1 MPDAS
6 TTTTMTDSQRL
17 AHRREVNKIHAK
29 KYYDKNRETILAKK
43 KEYWKRLKA
52 SEIQPIPINHEDNI
66 HEEEQQLMIH
76 HEEEPIIHVE
86 QIQPTSS
93 NELSFDVI
101 KQKLNNLEIP
111 ASTKKKYIDD
121 CKTLMRL
128 TDCNNLKDCLK
139 DHKKII
145 SLIEN
150 GKQIRDPSKDYSLN
164 TKKGL
169 FQTIVYLIDNLK
181 IALSPATI
189 KIYKNIFEQYKI
201 RSTDLT
207 EERTTNLS
215 DGVIGYKDYM
225 NKIKNK
231 FGIDSK
237 EYLIAK
243 LYDEL
248 TVRDNYQNLIIAKNT
263 SNLSSDNNYI
273 IVNKNKS
280 KIVLNNYKTQKK
292 YKQIIHEVS
301 NDLDKLIKNFINNKN
316 LDYGETLFGKSAL
329 SKVVGIM
336 NHNVGVEGSINTLRH
351 MKVSEELTNIS
362 DVKKRQ
368 QLAEKM
374 LHSPITQQKYMRQL
388 LD

>member
-17 AHRREVNKIHAK
+17 SHTREVNKIHAK

-52 SEIQPIPINHEDNI
+52 SEIQPNPIQNNQDNI
-66 HEEEQQLMIH
+66 QLDYEEEQPIIH

-86 QIQPTSS
+86 PIQPTSS

-145 SLIEN
+145 KLIEN

-169 FQTIVYLIDNLK
+169 FQTIVYLIDNLN
-181 IALSPATI
+181 IGLSVATI
-189 KIYKNIFEQYKI
+189 KNYKDIFEQYKI
-201 RSTDLT
+201 RSND
-207 EERTTNLS
+207 LS
-215 DGVIGYKDYM
+215 DERIINSNNAVIGYKNYIA
-225 NKIKNK
+225 KIKNK
-231 FGIDSK
+231 FGVDSK
-237 EYLIAK
+237 
-243 LYDEL
+243 
-248 TVRDNYQNLIIAKNT
+248 
-263 SNLSSDNNYI
+263 
-273 IVNKNKS
+273 
-280 KIVLNNYKTQKK
+280 
-292 YKQIIHEVS
+292 
-301 NDLDKLIKNFINNKN
+301 NF
-316 LDYGETLFGKSAL
+316 Y
-329 SKVVGIM
+329 
-336 NHNVGVEGSINTLRH
+336 
-351 MKVSEELTNIS
+351 
-362 DVKKRQ
+362 
-368 QLAEKM
+368 
-374 LHSPITQQKYMRQL
+374 
-388 LD
+388 